1 MSFASGTVV
10 GGWTP
15 PEVPQTAGE
24 YMFVPVNMEKSSL
37 VVSVYVFGALVGAMP
52 AGRWSRSFGRKRFLL
67 ALAVPMTVG
76 WLLIALYPEYVTI
89 VLLIFPLSVDENKC

>member
-15 PEVPQTAGE
+15 PETPQIAGD
-24 YMFVPVNMEKSSL
+24 YMFLSENMEKSSW

-52 AGRWSRSFGRKRFLL
+52 AGRWSRSIGRKRFLL

-76 WLLIALYPEYVTI
+76 WLLIAIYPEYVTI
-89 VLLIFPLSVDENKC
+89 VLLLYLVSGDGNKF